1 MQKRTLISAALAGMM
16 IGLAAC
22 DAVKFPSTMSRLGGA
37 GPVVIQAPTAA
48 AEQANTRSLPAVG
61 GLSDYETTLQRIYA
75 VVNPGVV
82 NIRVVQK
89 ETVQN
94 PTLPAFPGVPFF
106 GQRAPSQ
113 PQERVLQGAG
123 SGFVWDSAGHIVT
136 NNHVVAGSDKIE
148 VTFSDGT
155 VRRGELVGADLDSDL
170 AVLKVE
176 LPALR
181 LHPLQLADSAQVR
194 VGELAVAIGNP
205 FGLEGTMTAGIVS
218 ALGRALPVD
227 AQDSTGQ
234 SYTIPDIIQTDA
246 PINPG
251 NSGGVLVN
259 DQAQLIGVTSAI
271 ASPVRA
277 SSGVGFAIP
286 SDIVAKVVPALIK
299 TGRYE
304 HTWLGISGTTVTLDI
319 AQKMKLDV
327 DQHGALIVD
336 VMQGSPAAEAGLK
349 GSAREFTLDGQQ
361 MRVGGDVIT
370 AIDGQPIASF
380 DDLVAYL
387 VRNTE
392 VGQKIELTFL
402 RGGRQQTVT
411 LKVTAR
417 PSSPATLQG

>member
-1 MQKRTLISAALAGMM
+1 MRRQSLMSAALAAMLVS
-16 IGLAAC
+16 LAAC
-22 DAVKFPSTMSRLGGA
+22 SAVQLPSTLSKLGTG

-48 AEQANTRSLPAVG
+48 AEPAVTRPLTAGG
-61 GLSDYETTLQRIYA
+61 GLADYEATLQRIYA
-75 VVNPGVV
+75 EVNPGVV
-82 NIRVVQK
+82 NIQVVQK
-89 ETVQN
+89 QMVQS
-94 PTLPAFPGVPFF
+94 PTLPSFPGFPFF
-106 GQRAPSQ
+106 GQQIPSQ

-136 NNHVVAGSDKIE
+136 NNHVVAGADKIE
-148 VTFSDGT
+148 VTFADGT
-155 VRRGELVGADLDSDL
+155 VRRGELVGADADSDL
-170 AVLKVE
+170 AVLKVD
-176 LPALR
+176 LPAQR

-227 AQDSTGQ
+227 AQDNQGQ

-259 DQAQLIGVTSAI
+259 DRGELVGVTSAI
-271 ASPVRA
+271 ASPVGA

-286 SDIVAKVVPALIK
+286 SDIVAKVVPALIQ
-299 TGRYE
+299 TGHVE
-304 HTWLGISGTTVTLDI
+304 HTWLGISGTTLTLDI
-319 AQKMKLDV
+319 AQEMKLSA
-327 DQHGALIVD
+327 DQHGALVVD
-336 VMQGSPAAEAGLK
+336 VVQGSPAAEAGLR
-349 GSAREFTLDGQQ
+349 GSSHEFSLDGQQ
-361 MRVGGDVIT
+361 LRVGGDVIT

-392 VGQKIELTFL
+392 VGQRIELRIL
-402 RGGRQQTVT
+402 RDGRRQ
-411 LKVTAR
+411 KVNLEVAAR
-417 PSSPATLQG
+417 PASPDTVQG